1 MIQLNV
7 IKKYNKLFQ
16 DKDKTSRINHTKS
29 LKQRIIIE
37 GDDIETELKESN
49 DHILKNM
56 QFDKKQTQ
64 INNIKQVCKSIIRD
78 SNSKNVRN

>member
-16 DKDKTSRINHTKS
+16 DKDKTSRINKTKS

-37 GDDIETELKESN
+37 GDEHETELKESN

-56 QFDKKQTQ
+56 
-64 INNIKQVCKSIIRD
+64 
-78 SNSKNVRN
+78 